1 MEYKSLKT
9 LFHMHGITTMEAE
22 YELRKHSHSAFLTDI
37 EIYPIQGEVQQ
48 RETRYPL
55 FFQITKELVIKLER
69 VLKNS
74 AKIQQLSSSQPEIA
88 NKAYIKY
95 LLINELQS
103 TNEAENIKSTKKEI
117 AAALNNTKNTNK
129 RFDGLVN
136 LYLMLKNKEIEINTI
151 GDIRR
156 IFDTLVSNEV
166 KVQDLPDGDMF
177 RNKAIGIYDQSKAKW
192 IHRNEFNEREIVEY
206 LILLLE
212 FIKYDPAP
220 ELYKVMA
227 SHFIFEYIHP
237 FYDGNGRVGRFILAK
252 LLNNELDSY
261 AALTFSYIVNQKKHK
276 YYKAFE
282 NASNAY
288 NKGELTHFIETMLD
302 IVLEGQESVI
312 VALEKNIKMITRLK
326 QALELYDFN
335 KYEYSVLFVLLQD
348 KVFGSRYSRITL
360 KELKNV
366 VGFSRNKINEV
377 VALHRDKLIKLN
389 SNPVV
394 YEIKNEYIDV
404 LLSQELS

>member
-1 MEYKSLKT
+1 MDYKSLKT
-9 LFHMHGITTMEAE
+9 LFHMHGITRMEAE
-22 YELRKHSHSAFLTDI
+22 YEQRKRSHGAFFTDI
-37 EIYPIQGEVQQ
+37 VIHPIQGEVQQ
-48 RETRYPL
+48 REARYPL
-55 FFQITKELVIKLER
+55 FFLITKELVIKLER

-74 AKIQQLSSSQPEIA
+74 AKIQRQSLSQPEIA
-88 NKAYIKY
+88 NDAYIKY

-103 TNEAENIKSTKKEI
+103 TNEAENIKSTKNEI

-166 KVQDLPDGDMF
+166 ELQNLPDGDMF

-192 IHRNEFNEREIVEY
+192 IHRNEFNEREIIEY
-206 LILLLE
+206 LTLLLA
-212 FIKYDPAP
+212 FIKHDPAP
-220 ELYKVMA
+220 ELYKMMA

-261 AALTFSYIVNQKKHK
+261 TALTFSYIVNQKKYK

-288 NKGELTHFIETMLD
+288 NKGELTHFIEAMLD
-302 IVLEGQESVI
+302 IVLEGQESV
-312 VALEKNIKMITRLK
+312 VTALEKNIEMITRLR

-335 KYEYSVLFVLLQD
+335 KYEYNVLFVLLQD
-348 KVFGSRYSRITL
+348 KVFGSSYSRITL

-377 VALHRDKLIKLN
+377 VASHRDKLIKLN